1 MPSNEFSSHVFTN
14 PESTNSFHEIICFI
28 FQRVA
33 KCFFFCYVTVISAFL
48 TSIENFY
55 LVGKQS
61 KEKLVDSRIVNTC
74 DELDLGVLKTS

>member
-1 MPSNEFSSHVFTN
+1 M
-14 PESTNSFHEIICFI
+14 
-28 FQRVA
+28 
-33 KCFFFCYVTVISAFL
+33 FFFCYVTVISAFL